1 MSVKEILSQLSA
13 LNENCREALEKN
25 DLGLLRL
32 LIEFKK
38 DLLVLLKES
47 VITEEDLSAL
57 EEALRQEKELA
68 TLALAKRESLEER
81 LNTGL
86 LH

>member
-47 VITEEDLSAL
+47 VITEEDLPAL

>member
-1 MSVKEILSQLSA
+1 MCVKEILSQLSA

-25 DLGLLRL
+25 DLGLLRM

>member
-25 DLGLLRL
+25 DLKLLRL

-38 DLLVLLKES
+38 DLLALLKES
-47 VITEEDLSAL
+47 VITEEDLPAL